1 VWLDARNTTDQPLAL
16 APDLRFALLTANGRE
31 VPDFGTSH
39 PDAAKL
45 IALTIDRAGLTT
57 PVLPGAVT
65 HALLIFDL
73 PTTAIPQQFVI
84 HKDSEAA
91 RFALAD
97 SIQQQK
103 IVPETPRPTVAPPTT
118 VPKPPTPKPEAAQC
132 PAPSGARYGAVCK
145 DRSRSSATGRGAC
158 SHHGGVAYWLTCP

>member
-1 VWLDARNTTDQPLAL
+1 
-16 APDLRFALLTANGRE
+16 
-31 VPDFGTSH
+31 
-39 PDAAKL
+39 
-45 IALTIDRAGLTT
+45 
-57 PVLPGAVT
+57 
-65 HALLIFDL
+65 L

-97 SIQQQK
+97 PIQQQK